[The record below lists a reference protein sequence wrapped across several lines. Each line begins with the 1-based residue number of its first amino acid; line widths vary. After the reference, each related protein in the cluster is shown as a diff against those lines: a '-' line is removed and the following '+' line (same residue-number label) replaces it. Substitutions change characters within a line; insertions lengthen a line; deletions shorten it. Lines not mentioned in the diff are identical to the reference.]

1 MAVIVSNGATN
12 LSTASGFYRAES
24 YNLSPMSTTS
34 LALSS
39 ARQISVTFANAG
51 NCQGLIL
58 HLTPTNSST
67 KDVTVTLQENTGSW
81 VDRATVTLTAAQIT
95 NSVSNNNQATWITPF
110 TFSVPYAVDTTASKW
125 RFNITQSAGG
135 SNNWN
140 LRTSNGT
147 APSYIAWCDN
157 ALSYTTNDVI
167 IAKDKITIDQN
178 CQFNGLLSTGDS
190 TYSVCAIACTGSTG
204 DYNNNGMIVW
214 DNTPAASYTM
224 TINGTMLMSAHAGFH
239 VGDSANRIPTAQKAI
254 VQVIPATSGTNTNS
268 GIWNGGFANHA
279 SYIGRMNIQMYGEI
293 PTTRS
298 TTLSADAAA
307 SQPNIVTTD
316 STGWAIGDKLAIGK
330 AGVVGG
336 IPDTAPYTINTIAG
350 TNIGLTTNIL
360 TNARKSGGHVF
371 RLNGY
376 GVEFRNTHNAT
387 ILNYFNGGNNVVFSG
402 VWLDGIAFNTSNGTS
417 QWYDDASNIG
427 NITIE
432 DCSVSNGLMTGGSTL
447 MQNIN
452 FANKPMSVQRCHW
465 FKANTFGTLYGP
477 TSTIKTF
484 TNNICISGSV
494 TGFFKLQN
502 MNITNNYFYNNSGQF
517 IGNSSGWFN
526 STVSN
531 NYFWGTS
538 SGVMRN
544 DGAMVNVI
552 WSGNQHEQVLRSI
565 WNFSTIINCP
575 MINETYGIEAGSFEI
590 YHAFV
595 GYSPYANFVID
606 NPNIGTSITPTLND
620 TDGVDGSQIRFQN
633 YDQTANSDFTH
644 MPYGKIYRTGTGLA
658 DTTVRTAG
666 GFAMRFE
673 PTYSPNL
680 MHWEQNVPT
689 GNIQNKTMTVS
700 LWVKL
705 NNAAYYGGTHTK
717 PTLTI
722 NYDNGTTVSSVALGN
737 TNWQLLACTF
747 TPTTTYGQIEMKV
760 TGATDATGTNRYFYV
775 DDVNVAYPA
784 GVAIDLGNLDLW
796 AEGLPVA
803 PAIATMPSLGGVWDE
818 PLSAH
823 TIAGSAGKILKDG
836 ADNAELTQAK
846 VDTL

>member
-24 YNLSPMSTTS
+24 YNLSPMSTTY
-34 LALSS
+34 LVLSS
-39 ARQISVTFANAG
+39 ARQINVTFANAG

-81 VDRATVTLTAAQIT
+81 VDRASATLTAAQIT
-95 NSVSNNNQATWITPF
+95 NSVASNAQATWITPF
-110 TFSVPYAVDTTASKW
+110 TFSVPYAVNTTAGIW
-125 RFNITQSAGG
+125 RFNITQGATG
-135 SNNWN
+135 SQNWQ
-140 LRTSNGT
+140 LRTSNGS

-167 IAKDKITIDQN
+167 IAKDKITIDQD
-178 CQFNGLLSTGDS
+178 CRFDGLLSTGDS

-224 TINGTMLMSAHAGFH
+224 TINGIMLMSAHAGFH

-254 VQVIPATSGTNTNS
+254 IQVIAATSGTNTNS
-268 GIWNGGFANHA
+268 GIWNGGFASHA
-279 SYIGRMNIQMYGEI
+279 NVIGRMNIQMYGEI

-298 TTLSADAAA
+298 TTLASDAAA

-316 STGWAIGDKLAIGK
+316 STGWVIGDKLAIGK

-402 VWLDGIAFNTSNGTS
+402 VWLDGITFNTSNGTS
-417 QWYDDASNIG
+417 QWYDDAANIG
-427 NITIE
+427 NIVLE
-432 DCSVSNGLMTGGSTL
+432 DCAVSNGLMTGGTSL

-465 FKANTFGTLYGP
+465 FKASTFSTLYGP
-477 TSTIKTF
+477 TSAIKTF
-484 TNNICISGSV
+484 TNNICISGNV
-494 TGFFKLQN
+494 VGLTKLQN
-502 MNITNNYFYNNSGQF
+502 MNITNNYFYNNSGWF
-517 IGNSSGWFN
+517 VGNSSGWFN

-590 YHAFV
+590 YNAFV
-595 GYSPYANFVID
+595 SYSPYANFVID

-700 LWVKL
+700 VWVKI
-705 NNAAYYGGTHTK
+705 NNAAYYAGTHTK

-722 NYDNGTTVSSVALGN
+722 DYDNGTTMSSVATTG
-737 TNWQLLACTF
+737 TGWQQLAVVF

-784 GVAIDLGNLDLW
+784 GVQVDLGGLDLW
-796 AEGLPVA
+796 ADGLPVA
-803 PAIATMPSLGGVWDE
+803 PAIATVPSLGGVWDE
-818 PLSAH
+818 ALTAH
-823 TIAGSAGKILKDG
+823 TVSGSFGWYVKKLLSVAKFLGLK
-836 ADNAELTQAK
+836 
-846 VDTL
+846 

>member
-12 LSTASGFYRAES
+12 LSTVSGFYRAES
-24 YNLSPMSTTS
+24 YNLSPMSTTYLT
-34 LALSS
+34 LAS
-39 ARQISVTFANAG
+39 ARTINVTFANAG

-58 HLTPTNSST
+58 YLTPTANCT
-67 KDVTVTLQENTGSW
+67 RDVTVTLQENTGSW
-81 VDRATVTLTAAQIT
+81 VNRVSTTLTAAQLS
-95 NSVSNNNQATWITPF
+95 NSVANNAQATWITPF
-110 TFSVPYAVDTTASKW
+110 IFSTPYAVTTASNKW
-125 RFNITQSAGG
+125 RFNITQGATG
-135 SNNWN
+135 SQNWQ

-147 APSYIAWCDN
+147 APSYISWCDN
-157 ALSYTTNDVI
+157 AISYTTNDVI
-167 IAKDKITIDQN
+167 VAKDKITIDQN

-190 TYSVCAIACTGSTG
+190 TNSVCAVACTGSTG

-214 DNTPAASYTM
+214 DTTPAASYTM
-224 TINGTMLMSAHAGFH
+224 TINGLVLMSAHAGFH

-254 VQVIPATSGTNTNS
+254 IQIIPATSGTATNTGLNTVGTPS
-268 GIWNGGFANHA
+268 HAN
-279 SYIGRMNIQMYGEI
+279 YIGRCNIQMYGEI
-293 PTTRS
+293 PTSRS

-316 STGWAIGDKLAIGK
+316 STGWAKGDKLAIGK
-330 AGVVGG
+330 ADVVGG

-376 GVEFRNTHNAT
+376 GVEFRNTHNAA

-432 DCSVSNGLMTGGSTL
+432 DCSVSNGIVTGGVVLMTA
-447 MQNIN
+447 IN

-465 FKANTFGTLYGP
+465 FKAYTFGTLYGP
-477 TSTIKTF
+477 TSAIKTF

-494 TGFFKLQN
+494 TGSIMLQN

-517 IGNSSGWFN
+517 IGNSTGWFN

-544 DGAMVNVI
+544 DGAMVNVV
-552 WSGNQHEQVLRSI
+552 WSGNQHERVLRSI
-565 WNFSTIINCP
+565 WNFSSIINCP

-590 YHAFV
+590 YHTPTN
-595 GYSPYANFVID
+595 YSPYANFVID

-620 TDGVDGSQIRFQN
+620 TEGVDGSQIRFQN
-633 YDQTANSDFTH
+633 YDQTANVDFTH

-689 GNIQNKTMTVS
+689 GNIQSKTMTVS
-700 LWVKL
+700 LWVKI
-705 NNAAYYGGTHTK
+705 NNSAYWAGTHTK

-722 NYDNGTTVSSVALGN
+722 DYDNGTTISSVA
-737 TNWQLLACTF
+737 TASTDWQLLACTF

-803 PAIATMPSLGGVWDE
+803 PAIATVPSLGGVWDE

-823 TIAGSAGKILKDG
+823 TIAGSMGVLLSDA
-836 ADNAELTQAK
+836 ADSAELASIR
-846 VDTL
+846 